1 MVGAIVVGE
10 EWLEPSTP
18 FFRGDRHPQGIE
30 MLFSDLDP
38 GTQTAYINMSCNQ
51 QLTAILQLIGSA
63 DPKSLPKILA
73 RCEKDLATIDAKA
86 KKEASAAAKL
96 AEKEAKAKAK
106 LAEKEANAA
115 AKLAE
120 KEARAAAKLA
130 EKEAKPSVPSPY
142 NCFVKLVKAQ
152 GVPEGANLMK
162 HAASLWKSAEQNP
175 ASSTFSQQALDEM
188 RSTYG
193 QPTEKPKKAEKL
205 AKAKAKEAEKLA
217 KAEKKAPAKPKKAS
231 AEKKA
236 PAKPKKAPAKP
247 KQAQVEQPTSCTKLA
262 AVPCAYMPTP
272 VRPAC

>member
-1 MVGAIVVGE
+1 
-10 EWLEPSTP
+10 
-18 FFRGDRHPQGIE
+18 

-38 GTQTAYINMSCNQ
+38 GTQTTYINMSCNQ

-96 AEKEAKAKAK
+96 AEKEAKA
-106 LAEKEANAA
+106 A

-120 KEARAAAKLA
+120 KEAKVAAKLA

-152 GVPEGANLMK
+152 GVPEGVNLMK

-175 ASSTFSQQALDEM
+175 SSSSFSQQALDEM

-193 QPTEKPKKAEKL
+193 QPT
-205 AKAKAKEAEKLA
+205 
-217 KAEKKAPAKPKKAS
+217 EKKAPAKPKKAS

-247 KQAQVEQPTSCTKLA
+247 KKAQVAQPTSCAKLA